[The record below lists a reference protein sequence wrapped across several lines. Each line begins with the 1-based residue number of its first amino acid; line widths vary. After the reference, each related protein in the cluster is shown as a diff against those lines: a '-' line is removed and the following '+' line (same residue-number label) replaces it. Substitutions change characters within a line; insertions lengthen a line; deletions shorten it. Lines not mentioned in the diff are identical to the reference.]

1 MQVDIITPDST
12 LFSGEA
18 ESITL
23 PGSAGNFQ
31 ILNNHAPIVSSLSK
45 GNVVVKSA
53 KGVDTIA
60 ISGGVVEASNNKVIV
75 LA

>member
-53 KGVDTIA
+53 KGVDTIT

>member
-23 PGSAGNFQ
+23 PGAAGNFQ